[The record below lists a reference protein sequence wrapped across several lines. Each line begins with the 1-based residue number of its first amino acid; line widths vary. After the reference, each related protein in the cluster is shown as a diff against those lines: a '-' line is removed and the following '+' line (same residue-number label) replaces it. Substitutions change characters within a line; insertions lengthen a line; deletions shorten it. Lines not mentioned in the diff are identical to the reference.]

1 MKTGTSKQ
9 LQNPGASLI
18 CRKEIPSLP
27 AEARGDTMA
36 PFTVSPD
43 HVEGTANARFEP
55 QAYLTTSCVVASHG
69 SEQTPT
75 RHTAELG

>member
-1 MKTGTSKQ
+1 
-9 LQNPGASLI
+9 
-18 CRKEIPSLP
+18 
-27 AEARGDTMA
+27 MA